1 MPGFPA
7 VHPGSRSSASSSG
20 RAEAS
25 HRTTYAPQGSRRRR
39 APSVTAPTAQT
50 LQPPPAQ
57 QQQPSSNRGYTAS
70 SPRSTRATRSS
81 PVPQPHTAM
90 DSESTP
96 TAPVVSTQHAS
107 SGRRQAPATSE
118 LSPPVKAA
126 LDGEGA
132 VLVDQDFSFDRTTG
146 ICSVSLMS
154 SWGTVRRIAVTR
166 SITVSDLYQV
176 LQRATKLEH
185 AYFECITEDS
195 ERSDIYGTEFTAQH
209 LHTLIIAR
217 AEVPIS
223 SVLHDLL
230 VLQLKALQV
239 CYAPGGAYN
248 LWSDEVYYCVFL
260 QRARLAEKG
269 TISIASNET
278 WYRDQRAAALYNSLA
293 MALGAAR
300 QEKWRLF
307 IS

>member
-1 MPGFPA
+1 MPSSPA
-7 VHPGSRSSASSSG
+7 VHPSSASSSE
-20 RAEAS
+20 RAEGAR
-25 HRTTYAPQGSRRRR
+25 RTTYAPQGSRRRR
-39 APSVTAPTAQT
+39 APSVTAPPAQT

-57 QQQPSSNRGYTAS
+57 QQQQPPSDPAHAS
-70 SPRSTRATRSS
+70 SSSRPMRATRGST
-81 PVPQPHTAM
+81 VPQPHTTM
-90 DSESTP
+90 GSEPTP
-96 TAPVVSTQHAS
+96 IAPVVSTQHAS

-154 SWGTVRRIAVTR
+154 SWGTVRRIAVTKP
-166 SITVSDLYQV
+166 ITVSDLYQV
-176 LQRATKLEH
+176 LKRATKLEH

-230 VLQLKALQV
+230 VSHLKAFQV

-278 WYRDQRAAALYNSLA
+278 WYRDQRATALHSSLA
-293 MALGAAR
+293 MALGADR